1 MISTVIPVYKKT
13 DNFLKNLNNNIEFLK
28 DTEVIIV
35 NDDPQISIKHLL
47 KNYNVKL
54 IENNKNL
61 GFGGSVNKG
70 VKNSTNKY
78 IFLLNSDVILN
89 SDSYKRSF
97 AHFKNDPNLFAV
109 GFAQTEKNN
118 EIVGKNNVY
127 WKSGFFRHKKAD
139 SLSFGKTAWAEGGSS
154 IFSKDKFLDLG
165 GFDDLYS
172 PFYWEDIDLSYRAWK
187 KGYKI
192 LFDPNV
198 LVNHHHESTISTYF
212 SAKTIKRVS
221 YRNQFIFIWKNIT
234 DPTYLLS
241 HLLLLIPN
249 LLFFAIKGEFEI
261 LSGFF
266 MALFQLDNILKKR
279 AGQKKTYLLTDKEVI
294 NTTNE
299 K

>member
-1 MISTVIPVYKKT
+1 M
-13 DNFLKNLNNNIEFLK
+13 DK
-28 DTEVIIV
+28 D
-35 NDDPQISIKHLL
+35 L
-47 KNYNVKL
+47 
-54 IENNKNL
+54 
-61 GFGGSVNKG
+61 
-70 VKNSTNKY
+70 VKNT
-78 IFLLNSDVILN
+78 LP
-89 SDSYKRSF
+89 
-97 AHFKNDPNLFAV
+97 HFSDPNLFAV

-154 IFSKDKFLDLG
+154 IFSKDKFLEFG

-234 DPTYLLS
+234 NPTYLLS

-249 LLFFAIKGEFEI
+249 LLFFAIKGEFKI

-266 MALFQLDNILKKR
+266 MALFKLGNILKKR
-279 AGQKKTYLLTDKEVI
+279 AGQKKTYLLTDKEVV
-294 NTTNE
+294 NTINE